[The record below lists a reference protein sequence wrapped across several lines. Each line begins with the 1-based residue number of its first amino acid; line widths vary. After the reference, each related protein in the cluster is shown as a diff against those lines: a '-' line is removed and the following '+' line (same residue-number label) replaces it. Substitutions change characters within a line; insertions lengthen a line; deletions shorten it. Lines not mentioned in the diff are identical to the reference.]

1 MGRDGV
7 GLGKRVEHRWYSIG
21 HGSLPIAR
29 YIVHMAILEWHEIL
43 FRSSILDEK
52 WTYVSYVARVLYSAN
67 RTRASTIQ
75 PRAPVDEP
83 LLVPIVIGYTGV
95 PKALVKRSLYSA

>member
-1 MGRDGV
+1 MERDGV
-7 GLGKRVEHRWYSIG
+7 GLGKRVEHRGYIIG

-29 YIVHMAILEWHEIL
+29 YIVDMAILELQEIL

-67 RTRASTIQ
+67 RQEHQLSRLKLQLKS
-75 PRAPVDEP
+75 P
-83 LLVPIVIGYTGV
+83 
-95 PKALVKRSLYSA
+95 